1 VAKHRTTKPADAL
14 AEPGGSPKGFTL
26 RPYQQELI
34 DQTGAALKAR
44 RSPLV
49 VLPTGG
55 GKTALI
61 AEIVRL
67 NRSTGRR
74 STVIC
79 HRREILQQI
88 AGAIKHHTGEA
99 PELVEAGSK
108 PNWGAPVLVAMV
120 PTLAR
125 RLGQLQQGGM
135 LLADEAHHMGS
146 TSWQKVREALD
157 PELLAGLT
165 ATPIRP
171 DGRGLGAAGFDELIE
186 GPPPRWLIEQG
197 FLCRFELFAADAQIN
212 VDGVRTV
219 RGDYDVAAL
228 QKRVVGIAGD
238 VVGNWQ
244 KLNTERMPTLCVG
257 VTVDHAKELAVA
269 FLSAG
274 ITAQAVDGKTPAAER
289 DRIFSDFRG
298 GRLEVLCACAVV
310 DEGLDVPEAGCLQL
324 VRPTKS
330 LRLLRQLQGRV
341 LRPSPG
347 KERALL
353 IDHGPSWRE
362 LPMPD
367 EEIGWSLDADTTAK
381 PKGAPTLAARAVDGR
396 IVVVTQQDPAAE
408 LRQITP
414 EEAAQQRAAHHAEQ
428 LRKVLWLYKRNR
440 IPRGAVFNV
449 LGRAPRSLGEFEAAA
464 KALQFGSRWAARE
477 FAQQQS
483 ALRRAGDAPARRRRS
498 DQSWLER
505 SVERFVTAA

>member
-1 VAKHRTTKPADAL
+1 M
-14 AEPGGSPKGFTL
+14 FTL
-26 RPYQQELI
+26 RPYQHKLI
-34 DQTGAALKAR
+34 KQACSALKAKQ
-44 RSPLV
+44 SPLV

-88 AGAIKHHTGEA
+88 AGAIQHHTGEA
-99 PELVEAGSK
+99 PELVTAGSK
-108 PNWGAPVLVAMV
+108 PNWGAPVVVAMV

-146 TSWQKVREALD
+146 TSWQKVRQSLA
-157 PELLAGLT
+157 PELLVGFT

-212 VDGVRTV
+212 LQGVRTV

-228 QKRVVGIAGD
+228 RKRVVGIAGD
-238 VVGNWQ
+238 VVGTWQ

-257 VTVDHAKELAVA
+257 VTVDHAKELAAA
-269 FLSAG
+269 FRSAG
-274 ITAQAVDGKTPAAER
+274 ITAQAVDGETLTTER
-289 DRIFSDFRG
+289 DRVFADFRG
-298 GRLEVLCACAVV
+298 GRLAVLCACAVV

-367 EEIGWSLDADTTAK
+367 EEIGWSLDAATVAK
-381 PKGAPTLAARAVDGR
+381 PKGAPTVAARAVDGR
-396 IVVVTQQDPAAE
+396 IEVVTQQDPAVE

-414 EEAAQQRAAHHAEQ
+414 EEAALQRATHHSEQ
-428 LRKVLWLYKRNR
+428 LRKMLWLYEHRR
-440 IPRGAVFNV
+440 MPRGAVLNV
-449 LGRAPRSLGEFEAAA
+449 LSRAPRSLAEFEAAA
-464 KALQFGSRWAARE
+464 KVLRFGSRWAAQQ
-477 FAQQQS
+477 FAQQQ
-483 ALRRAGDAPARRRRS
+483 RAQRQGGAPAGRRRS
-498 DQSWLER
+498 GRSW
-505 SVERFVTAA
+505 VERAMEGFVSAA